1 MAASLGQR
9 IWQESAKNMEKKRSE
24 TYGPYEYA
32 FLGIELVHRL
42 DPDDITQVKVYLKK
56 ALELDSDLA
65 TGHMGLGFR

>member
-1 MAASLGQR
+1 
-9 IWQESAKNMEKKRSE
+9 MEKKRSE

-65 TGHMGLGFR
+65 TGHIWS